1 MVYQVLNPKPSG
13 LSDEEKALLASLAAR
28 KSKKY
33 AEWERGQLA
42 GIRRRGNAS
51 ERASVDRLVPPTGD
65 TAPGR
70 RTRKDTND
78 G

>member
-1 MVYQVLNPKPSG
+1 MVHQVLSPRPGG

-51 ERASVDRLVPPTGD
+51 ERATVDRLVPPPGD
-65 TAPGR
+65 MASGR
-70 RTRKDTND
+70 RTRKDSD
-78 G
+78 DE